1 MNIQKGNQVFHDI
14 GLYFLKHL
22 CLCGKSLE
30 VESSWFHYIFV
41 TVLLVSG
48 PLKEAAEQICLV
60 WDLVVALWGKL
71 NDEQEEDDEGTK
83 DQTRKVVLYLKKSL
97 I

>member
-1 MNIQKGNQVFHDI
+1 M
-14 GLYFLKHL
+14 
-22 CLCGKSLE
+22 
-30 VESSWFHYIFV
+30 FHYIFV
-41 TVLLVSG
+41 TSLLVSG

-71 NDEQEEDDEGTK
+71 NDEQEEYGEGKK
-83 DQTRKVVLYLKKSL
+83 DQTRKVILFLKKSL